1 MVLHVLLTLLVATAY
16 AASDVS
22 LRLSQDVLNSA
33 SSVYFDAGVLSYVG
47 ELSIDHKIQTTSV
60 FETLWPKAYEACKNC
75 PLHFTVKAT
84 TKPTAAITSAGAV
97 VTVKNANLIMVAND
111 TAGNHPLLTLGI
123 NATCG
128 LNFSSV
134 PKSAGEF
141 LTAKI
146 SILQLRSSVESSQAG
161 IFPQLAVPA
170 LNILVQALLN
180 DAVSTF
186 DKNFPGIPIPTIPD
200 IAISNVLIATDAGYL
215 GK

>member
-1 MVLHVLLTLLVATAY
+1 MVNVLLTLLVATAY

-111 TAGNHPLLTLGI
+111 TTGNHPLLTLGI

>member
-60 FETLWPKAYEACKNC
+60 FQTLLPKAYEACKNC
-75 PLHFTVKAT
+75 PLLFTVKAT
-84 TKPTAAITSAGAV
+84 AKPTAAITSAGAV

-111 TAGNHPLLTLGI
+111 TTGNYPLLTLGI

-141 LTAKI
+141 LTANI
-146 SILQLRSSVESSQAG
+146 SILQLHSSIESSQAG